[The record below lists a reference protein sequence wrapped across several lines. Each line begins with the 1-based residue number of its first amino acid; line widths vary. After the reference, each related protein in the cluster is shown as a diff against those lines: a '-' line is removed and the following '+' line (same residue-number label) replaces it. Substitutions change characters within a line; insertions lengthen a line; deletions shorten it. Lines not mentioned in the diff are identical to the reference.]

1 MPDIQKKKTT
11 KDGNRDKRDKRFG
24 SFISAQHWYSLL
36 EISFTMET

>member
-24 SFISAQHWYSLL
+24 SFISAQH
-36 EISFTMET
+36 